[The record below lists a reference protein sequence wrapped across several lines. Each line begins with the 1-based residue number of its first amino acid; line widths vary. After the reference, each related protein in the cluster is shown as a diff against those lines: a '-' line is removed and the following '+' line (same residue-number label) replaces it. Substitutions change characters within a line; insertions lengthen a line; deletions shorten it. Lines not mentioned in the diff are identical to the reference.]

1 MKNPCVRMSIP
12 LAFLLAAI
20 PFGVAFSSPLFSLGS
35 RIGLLYS
42 YTRLPELSGGIQP
55 GWQAGISASLDS
67 RDVFSP
73 ANNGGTPSPARS
85 FAFSG
90 SLGLDIFSLGQS
102 APQSDGNLY
111 RAWQGFGLSLRGGIR
126 SPVFR
131 LPLAG
136 LPASAEAEFGGGLRA
151 TKYTGTGL
159 LSANPAL
166 IAQAGLDIVISRNVA
181 LGLALPVEFAWKSG
195 GTALMFGL
203 CGTFRYR

>member
-1 MKNPCVRMSIP
+1 MKNRCSRISMP

-20 PFGVAFSSPLFSLGS
+20 PSGLAFSSPLFSLGS

-42 YTRLPELSGGIQP
+42 YTQLPELSGGVQP

-67 RDVFSP
+67 RDVFNP
-73 ANNGGTPSPARS
+73 TDNDGTPSPRGS

-90 SLGLDIFSLGQS
+90 SLCLDIFSLGQS

-111 RAWQGFGLSLRGGIR
+111 RAWQGFGLSLRGGLR

-136 LPASAEAEFGGGLRA
+136 LPASAQAEFGGGLRA

-159 LSANPAL
+159 LSANPA
-166 IAQAGLDIVISRNVA
+166 IVAQAGLDIAISRNLA
-181 LGLALPVEFAWKSG
+181 LGLALPLEFAWKSG
-195 GTALMFGL
+195 GTALMFGV